1 MYTKSLQHGGF
12 FVSEMTMKQVTKVHY
27 HSVSKNLDVF
37 FDDHSEA
44 TFSTE
49 FLRVHSPSAEV
60 QGHGSEPMKLVLN
73 KQTVGIKSITPVG
86 HYALR
91 LEFDDGHNSGL
102 FSWQYLARLQ
112 AEHTKLWDTY
122 LERVEQHENN
132 KDSVP
137 IKFVP

>member
-1 MYTKSLQHGGF
+1 
-12 FVSEMTMKQVTKVHY
+12 MTMKQVTKVHY
-27 HSVSKNLDVF
+27 HSVSKNLDVY
-37 FDDHSEA
+37 FDDNSEVI
-44 TFSTE
+44 FSAE

-73 KQTVGIKSITPVG
+73 KQAVGIKTITQVG

-102 FSWQYLARLQ
+102 FSWQYFAKLQ
-112 AEHTKLWDTY
+112 AEKTSLWDTY
-122 LERVEQHENN
+122 LERVKQHENN